1 MKRPIIV
8 WFLFFCLFF
17 LGLGGLSG
25 GSSMLI
31 DPSGRS
37 LGVAEALPLLPVPD
51 FFLPGLFLLFVMG
64 FLPLFLIYALW
75 ARLRWAWVEKIFRW
89 SRYHWAWNLTLAL
102 GLTLGAWLTW
112 QGILIGFR
120 EPVQW
125 ITAINGLL
133 IVLTGLSRPV
143 REYFSASL

>member
-1 MKRPIIV
+1 
-8 WFLFFCLFF
+8 
-17 LGLGGLSG
+17 
-25 GSSMLI
+25 MLI